1 MIGHVFK
8 TIRNSWKLFYGIFIE
23 QVTVCIVLMLVVVSV
38 FVTLD
43 KMYSPGLLDTDNT
56 VCFGYVLASEDCDKE
71 GIGGCID
78 VVADNLKK
86 LDYVVGITQS
96 MAMTPYVGEY
106 AWYDSIRVEGKMYR
120 VNYKGAD
127 EEACKVFHLEIV
139 EGEWLT
145 DNRLADGSSACI
157 VTQQLVDKLKWTQTL
172 GRKIFMRGNN
182 FTVTGVLSGIKHKIF
197 FGF

>member
-1 MIGHVFK
+1 M
-8 TIRNSWKLFYGIFIE
+8 
-23 QVTVCIVLMLVVVSV
+23 
-38 FVTLD
+38 
-43 KMYSPGLLDTDNT
+43 
-56 VCFGYVLASEDCDKE
+56 
-71 GIGGCID
+71 
-78 VVADNLKK
+78 ADNLKK

-139 EGEWLT
+139 EA
-145 DNRLADGSSACI
+145 NGSRTIDWRMDRPFVS
-157 VTQQLVDKLKWTQTL
+157 LRNNSVDKLKWTQTL

-182 FTVTGVLSGIKHKIF
+182 FTVTGCYRNKT
-197 FGF
+197 